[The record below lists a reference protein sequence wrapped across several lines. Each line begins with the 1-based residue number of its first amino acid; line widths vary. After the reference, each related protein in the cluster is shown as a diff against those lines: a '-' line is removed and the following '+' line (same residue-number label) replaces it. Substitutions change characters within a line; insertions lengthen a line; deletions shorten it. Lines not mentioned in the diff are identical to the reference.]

1 MLLFFNSLMER
12 KHIILIVVAVVVL
25 AVSIFGNFFESSTGR
40 ATDNILDCEDTDSGV
55 DADVGGN
62 VIGSFDPT
70 KARRDF
76 CVNSTTVGEYYCDQA
91 RTDGKV
97 KEIYCENGC
106 VSEGGFGVC
115 KKKINE
121 DLKCEQGCSYNG
133 ECLTIG
139 TRVAGRYC
147 DFSQA
152 LRVQKENGCD
162 NSYECKSNLCLSGT
176 CLSEDGGRNFL
187 RDVEKTYFWE

>member
-1 MLLFFNSLMER
+1 MER
-12 KHIILIVVAVVVL
+12 SKLVLIVVLVL
-25 AVSIFGNFFESSTGR
+25 VIVSVLGFSGSFKNYFTGKAST
-40 ATDNILDCEDTDSGV
+40 NIKDCSDTDGGI
-55 DADVGGN
+55 DAGVGGL

-97 KEIYCENGC
+97 KEIFCENGC
-106 VSEGGFGVC
+106 VSEGGFGIC
-115 KKKINE
+115 KKEEVE
-121 DLKCEQGCSYNG
+121 DAKCEQGCSYNG
-133 ECLTIG
+133 ECLPVG

-152 LRVQKENGCD
+152 LRVQKEDECD
-162 NSYECKSNLCLSGT
+162 NNYECKSNLCISGN
-176 CLSEDGGRNFL
+176 CLSEEGGRNFL
-187 RDVEKTYFWE
+187 KDVEKTYFWE